1 MSVAD
6 PVTVETLRDTI
17 KGMQFV
23 TMTTKGLDGVPRSRG
38 MAVRVADF
46 DGDFW
51 FMTLVNGQLL
61 AEVDAMPTSAV
72 LFADGHAQRYVAAT
86 GRATIVM
93 DPADSVRRPE
103 AQRDALAEAR
113 KSELRIALVRL
124 AVERAHYWEVSS
136 APRLVEFMKGPTRT
150 TVARPRDYTQL
161 VTM

>member
-1 MSVAD
+1 MSVSD
-6 PVTVETLRDTI
+6 PAAVERLRDAM

-46 DGDFW
+46 DGDLW
-51 FMTLVNGQLL
+51 FMTVVDGQLL

-86 GRATIVM
+86 GAATIVM
-93 DPADSVRRPE
+93 DPADGMRHPE
-103 AQRDALAEAR
+103 AQRDALVPGR
-113 KSELRIALVRL
+113 KTELHIALVRL
-124 AVERAHYWEVSS
+124 AVDRAHYWEVSS
-136 APRLVEFMKGPTRT
+136 APRLVEFVKGPTRT
-150 TVARPRDYTQL
+150 TVARPRDCMQV

>member
-1 MSVAD
+1 MSVSD
-6 PVTVETLRDTI
+6 PVAVETLRDTI

-46 DGDFW
+46 DGDLW
-51 FMTLVNGQLL
+51 FMTLVDGQLL

-86 GRATIVM
+86 GTATIVM

-103 AQRDALAEAR
+103 AQGDASAEAR